1 MFTQKNKYIYNVIMV
16 LEIIA
21 LVVSICVLVLNVCL
35 YIKKKRSKKC

>member
-1 MFTQKNKYIYNVIMV
+1 MV